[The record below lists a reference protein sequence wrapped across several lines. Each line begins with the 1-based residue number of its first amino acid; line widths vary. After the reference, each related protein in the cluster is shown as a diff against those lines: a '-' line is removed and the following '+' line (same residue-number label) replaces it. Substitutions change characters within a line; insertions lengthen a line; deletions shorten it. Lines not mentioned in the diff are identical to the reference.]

1 MIAIPSVRSVANRS
15 SMAEQLVFT
24 STKSSGTWGGA
35 STATITFT
43 DAQRLV
49 VEYTGTGW
57 SGGTATVTYGT
68 GTGYGSQTVNVSRT
82 ISGAG
87 TKTITMYPTDSSGSR
102 IGRITACSLSQF
114 SASNNAQIA
123 SANIRGCRNLTSFYA
138 GSGTNTLTSLDAS
151 GLKELTSLNCSTSGG
166 ITSVDVT
173 GCSSLVTLDMS
184 FTPLTTLTGLGSA
197 ASTLT
202 GLFLG
207 NTQITSLDVSNF
219 TVLHTLS
226 VLECVSLTSLR
237 AANVTFDN
245 YGYSAYGN
253 YVYNYDGGVNLANTT
268 AMTTTAMN
276 QFYTDLGSVGTGLIY
291 VYGAGSVGDPSI
303 ATAKGYTVIGI
314 LPP

>member
-1 MIAIPSVRSVANRS
+1 MIAIPSVRGVANRS

-24 STKSSGTWGGA
+24 STKSTGTWGGSNTA
-35 STATITFT
+35 SITFT

-82 ISGAG
+82 VSGAG
-87 TKTITMYPTDSSGSR
+87 TKTITVYPTDSSGR
-102 IGRITACSLSQF
+102 RRGRITLCSLG
-114 SASNNAQIA
+114 ALNPTNNTQIA
-123 SANIRGCRNLTSFYA
+123 SANVKGCRNLTTVA
-138 GSGTNTLTSLDAS
+138 INSGANTLTSLDVS
-151 GLKELTSLNCSTSGG
+151 GLKELTALNCSLSGG

-173 GCSSLVTLDMS
+173 GCSSLDTITMS
-184 FTPLTTLTGLGSA
+184 STPLTTLTGLGSA

-202 GLFLG
+202 GLYLS

-219 TVLHTLS
+219 TVLKNLS
-226 VLECVSLTSLR
+226 VESCASLTSLR

-253 YVYNYDGGVNLANTT
+253 YVYTYDGGANLSYTT
-268 AMTTTAMN
+268 AMTSAAMD
-276 QFYTDLGSVGTGLIY
+276 QFYTDLGSVGTGLIW
-291 VYGAGSVGDPSI
+291 VVGAGSVGTSSI